1 MRIDG
6 VKPNNHR
13 KAFEVKADN
22 RSLLYPYAKLDPG
35 SGRKNRI
42 AEVCVDEEIGDE
54 GFTYTLESGEE
65 GTVHV
70 EQVLEY
76 NEDLGYLTE
85 LLTYRLTLEAQ
96 KRVEKSGLSK
106 REIIRRLGT
115 SATQFYRLLDQ
126 ANYRKSLGQ
135 LVSLLYLL
143 DCDVDLVV
151 QPRQRA

>member
-1 MRIDG
+1 MKIDA

-13 KAFEVKADN
+13 KAFEVKVGSRN
-22 RSLLYPYAKLDPG
+22 LLYPYAKLDLRPG
-35 SGRKNRI
+35 RGNGI
-42 AEVCVDEEIGDE
+42 VEVCVDGEIGDE
-54 GFTYTLESGEE
+54 GFTYLLESGDE

-76 NEDLGYLTE
+76 NEDPGYLTE
-85 LLTYRLTLEAQ
+85 LLIYRLTLEAQ
-96 KRVEKSGLSK
+96 KRVEESPLSK

-126 ANYRKSLGQ
+126 TNYRKSIGQ
-135 LVSLLYLL
+135 IVSLLHLL